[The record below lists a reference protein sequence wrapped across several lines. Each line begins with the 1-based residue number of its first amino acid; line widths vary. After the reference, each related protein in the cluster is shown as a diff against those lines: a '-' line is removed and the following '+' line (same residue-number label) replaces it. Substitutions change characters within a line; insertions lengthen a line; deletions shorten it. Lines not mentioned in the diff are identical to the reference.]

1 MKGLNR
7 AELIGYLG
15 GDPTMR
21 YAKNG
26 DAVASFSIAT
36 SDSWTDQQTG
46 EKREKTE
53 WHRLVAFGKMAEIIG
68 KYCKTGIRLWIE
80 GKLETSKYTD
90 AQGIT
95 RYSTQI
101 IVNNLIFLGDNGK
114 NNGQQRSQNASHS
127 PPPQN
132 GDYSNAYAVASG
144 GTMAQRDAEN
154 GNQWDGGNFD
164 DDIPF

>member
-1 MKGLNR
+1 
-7 AELIGYLG
+7 
-15 GDPTMR
+15 MR
-21 YAKNG
+21 YSASG

-53 WHRLVAFGKMAEIIG
+53 WHRLVAFGKVAEVIG
-68 KYCKTGIRLWIE
+68 KYCKSGNRLWID

-101 IVNNLIFLGDNGK
+101 IVNNLIFLNDK
-114 NNGQQRSQNASHS
+114 NLGNGQQQRTQAQSARPAQ
-127 PPPQN
+127 PQN
-132 GDYSNAYAVASG
+132 TDYSVI
-144 GTMAQRDAEN
+144 Q
-154 GNQWDGGNFD
+154 
-164 DDIPF
+164 